1 MMEARLIVILV
12 LGVGAL
18 VVGTGACLAVHAH
31 SVRRQ
36 WALRNAQYGPVAGLN
51 TGPAARKPRPG
62 GFTEK

>member
-36 WALRNAQYGPVAGLN
+36 WALRNAQ
-51 TGPAARKPRPG
+51 
-62 GFTEK
+62 